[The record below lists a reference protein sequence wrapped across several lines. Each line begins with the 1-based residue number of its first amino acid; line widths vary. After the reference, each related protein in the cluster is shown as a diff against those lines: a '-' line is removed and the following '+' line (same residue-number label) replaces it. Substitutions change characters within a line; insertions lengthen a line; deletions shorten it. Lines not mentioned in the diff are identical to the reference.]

1 MTKILIVTG
10 DACEALEVWYPKF
23 RMEEEGWT
31 VHVAAPTRKTL
42 YSVVHDFEPH
52 METYT
57 EKPGYRI
64 EPDLAFGAVNPSDY
78 DGLIIPGGR
87 APEYIRN
94 DRALPRIVQHFFESG
109 KPVAATCHAVLVLLK
124 GGQVKGRTMAAY
136 PQLACDVEQAG
147 GKFRD
152 EQVVVDGN
160 LISARAWP
168 DNGPWM
174 GEFVKA
180 VKARGQ

>member
-1 MTKILIVTG
+1 MKKILIVTG
-10 DACEALEVWYPKF
+10 DACEALEVLYPKF

-31 VHVAAPTRKTL
+31 VHVAAPTKKTL
-42 YSVVHDFEPH
+42 FSVVHDFEPH

-57 EKPGYRI
+57 EKPAYRI
-64 EPDLAFGAVNPSDY
+64 EADLAFPAINPSDY

-94 DRALPRIVQHFFESG
+94 DRALPRIVQHFFDAG
-109 KPVAATCHAVLVLLK
+109 KPVAATCHAVLILLK
-124 GGQVKGRTMAAY
+124 GDHVKGRTMAAY
-136 PQLACDVEQAG
+136 PQLACDVEKTG
-147 GKFRD
+147 GKFKD
-152 EQVVVDGN
+152 QTVVVDGN

-168 DNGPWM
+168 DNGPWI

-180 VKARGQ
+180 VKARGG